1 MYLNPIL
8 RYGKVA
14 GGGLFIGGGVLVC
27 KSYGEINKVNS
38 KIEVSSYFATPPI
51 PPPPTPRIRILKI
64 DQKKAGVFG
73 QGFGLIQNLNQKKT
87 TDHLFTRP
95 SKFLFF
101 GGCGVSAQY
110 LKLPFQC

>member
-14 GGGLFIGGGVLVC
+14 GGGGGGLFIGGGVLVC

-51 PPPPTPRIRILKI
+51 PPPPTPRIRVLKI

-73 QGFGLIQNLNQKKT
+73 QGFGLIQNLNQKKQPT
-87 TDHLFTRP
+87 IYSRDLQNSYSSGDVGLVHST
-95 SKFLFF
+95 
-101 GGCGVSAQY
+101 
-110 LKLPFQC
+110 

>member
-14 GGGLFIGGGVLVC
+14 RGGGGLFIGGGVLVC

-64 DQKKAGVFG
+64 DQKKP
-73 QGFGLIQNLNQKKT
+73 GFLVKVLDLSKILTKKKT

-110 LKLPFQC
+110 LKLPF

>member
-8 RYGKVA
+8 RYEKVA
-14 GGGLFIGGGVLVC
+14 GGGGGLFIGGGVLVC

-64 DQKKAGVFG
+64 DQKKAGFLVKVLDLSKILTKKNRPFIHKT
-73 QGFGLIQNLNQKKT
+73 FKILIL
-87 TDHLFTRP
+87 R
-95 SKFLFF
+95 
-101 GGCGVSAQY
+101 GMWG
-110 LKLPFQC
+110 

>member
-1 MYLNPIL
+1 MLWWMYLNPIL

-14 GGGLFIGGGVLVC
+14 GRGGAFIGGGVLVC

-51 PPPPTPRIRILKI
+51 PPPPIPRIRILKI

-73 QGFGLIQNLNQKKT
+73 QGFGLIQNLNQKNN
-87 TDHLFTRP
+87 RP
-95 SKFLFF
+95 FIHETFKILILR
-101 GGCGVSAQY
+101 GMWG
-110 LKLPFQC
+110 